1 MTKTRRSLAAVLFI
15 ALGML
20 AFYLAAQGGYGS
32 VSPNVLGIAGFILLV
47 IAGGMVGMDFR
58 IRR

>member
-1 MTKTRRSLAAVLFI
+1 MTKTRRSLAAMLFI

-20 AFYLAAQGGYGS
+20 AFYLAAQGGYGG
-32 VSPNVLGIAGFILLV
+32 VSPTILGIAGFIFLV
-47 IAGGMVGMDFR
+47 VAGGMVGMDFR